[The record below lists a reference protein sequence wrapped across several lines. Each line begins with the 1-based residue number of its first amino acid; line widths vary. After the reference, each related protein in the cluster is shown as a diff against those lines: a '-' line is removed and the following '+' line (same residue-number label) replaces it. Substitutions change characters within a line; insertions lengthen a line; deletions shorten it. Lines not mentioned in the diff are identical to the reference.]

1 MFCKVYYTKQFQ
13 TVPTSKVESE
23 FWRLVNSTDDE
34 VVVKY
39 GADVHSMDQGS
50 GFPMK
55 TEDDK
60 EITVCIDTAWILHY
74 SIIFVLLFV
83 IQLLDT
89 ALYYIIIFFLSLLS
103 NGVTQMLI
111 TTHGY
116 CTSLIH
122 CTSLIYSCTI
132 SAL

>member
-1 MFCKVYYTKQFQ
+1 M
-13 TVPTSKVESE
+13 PTSKVESE

-74 SIIFVLLFV
+74 SIILWILHYIILLLLLFS
-83 IQLLDT
+83 
-89 ALYYIIIFFLSLLS
+89 Y
-103 NGVTQMLI
+103 
-111 TTHGY
+111 
-116 CTSLIH
+116 TSLIH
-122 CTSLIYSCTI
+122 CTSLIYSCAI

>member
-1 MFCKVYYTKQFQ
+1 M
-13 TVPTSKVESE
+13 PTSKVESE

-74 SIIFVLLFV
+74 TIIFVLLFV
-83 IQLLDT
+83 IPLLDT
-89 ALYYIIIFFLSLLS
+89 ALYYIIIIIFLYFIDTLHFTYLFLC
-103 NGVTQMLI
+103 NICFVTNL
-111 TTHGY
+111 Y
-116 CTSLIH
+116 CYY
-122 CTSLIYSCTI
+122 YSI
-132 SAL
+132 ILVK